1 MIVWRRASADW
12 TKATRYRAVRGNG
25 TCKDFEGSA
34 GRYPVENE
42 PGSALV
48 LCAVILSG
56 GRGGS
61 KAEMEC
67 EEEEKVRCLAHL
79 LSLAGL
85 LGKSVN

>member
-1 MIVWRRASADW
+1 M
-12 TKATRYRAVRGNG
+12 
-25 TCKDFEGSA
+25 
-34 GRYPVENE
+34 
-42 PGSALV
+42 V

>member
-1 MIVWRRASADW
+1 MFGGGPRQIGRKQHG
-12 TKATRYRAVRGNG
+12 TEQLGGNG
-25 TCKDFEGSA
+25 TCEDFEGSA
-34 GRYPVENE
+34 GRYLVENE
-42 PGSALV
+42 PGSAVV